1 MTDPPFIPVAQVA
14 ALAAG
19 VAATVL
25 ASRAV
30 AAAAALAWRELD
42 YRAGAD
48 PEVWL
53 RALRR

>member
-1 MTDPPFIPVAQVA
+1 MTDPPFVPVAQVA

-25 ASRAV
+25 AARAV
-30 AAAAALAWRELD
+30 AAAGAIAWRELD

-48 PEVWL
+48 PEGWL